1 MNTMNKRQKF
11 FSKKHYENFLREHDE
26 VIEFF
31 KSNKFKSD
39 TAEEE
44 ASLRS
49 AFFQTLALDK
59 LLASYTAGENI
70 ENLVP
75 LLEDLIE
82 NTRSIKKL

>member
-1 MNTMNKRQKF
+1 MRLANMKIRQAY
-11 FSKKHYENFLREHDE
+11 FSENHYKNFLREHDE

-49 AFFQTLALDK
+49 DFFQTLALDK

-70 ENLVP
+70 EKLV
-75 LLEDLIE
+75 LCWRI
-82 NTRSIKKL
+82 